1 MFGKF
6 CLRVLVGTLVICLF
20 GGAGMLAM
28 AVICTA
34 GVGLIVVIPAAYLI
48 GLVCTIWFIP
58 FGSKREEQEGQNR
71 KPPEQHHA
79 QPARVGWKCSPQG
92 RSALLDY
99 IAAAEAKG
107 QEWQTIRADLMGAG
121 WAAEIVDNAR
131 ENSDNRWKDSGS

>member
-34 GVGLIVVIPAAYLI
+34 GVGLIVVIPATYLI
-48 GLVCTIWFIP
+48 GLACTIWFIP
-58 FGSKREEQEGQNR
+58 YGSKSAESEEQRQQFVER
-71 KPPEQHHA
+71 RHA
-79 QPARVGWKCSPQG
+79 EPSKVGWKCSMQG
-92 RSALLDY
+92 RSALQDY

-107 QEWQTIRADLMGAG
+107 QEWETIRAELIRLG
-121 WAAEIVDNAR
+121 WDEQTIASAWWRLGKIQGDDN
-131 ENSDNRWKDSGS
+131 

>member
-34 GVGLIVVIPAAYLI
+34 GVGLIVVVPAAYLI

-79 QPARVGWKCSPQG
+79 QPAKVGWNCSPQG
-92 RSALLDY
+92 RSALQDY
-99 IAAAEAKG
+99 IVAAEAKG
-107 QEWQTIRADLMGAG
+107 QEFETIRDELIRLGWDEQTIVSVWWRCGTKQ
-121 WAAEIVDNAR
+121 
-131 ENSDNRWKDSGS
+131 KDDC